1 MKNKIISLTKVML
14 KNSFNKNSL
23 SNNKKSKGKIILYF
37 ILAIYIVGIFGILS
51 YNLIVPLKQ
60 INQEAIFLSL
70 FVICMSV
77 LILFQSIITGINVFY
92 YSKDIEFILP
102 LPLKPY
108 EILISKLNVVLITEY
123 ITEFIFAIP
132 VIVVYGIVTG
142 AGVLFY
148 ISSIAFLLLLPI
160 IPLLISS
167 LVVMVIMSFSKISKN
182 KDRFQVIATFIAI
195 ILSLLLQFAFTG
207 TEDLTEQQMAEKIYE
222 ANGLVEIV
230 ENYFITLKPMI
241 NGMTENNTIIAIVEF
256 IKVLSITLI
265 MYIIY
270 LIIGQKLYFKGI
282 VGSSSKGNTKAKK
295 IDISKDITKSKIS
308 RTYVIK
314 EIRTLLRNPIF
325 FIQCVLPS
333 VLMPIIFFVCFLAGI
348 NAEQSLEIQKEL
360 SSIDLNNIYAVIV
373 ITLIVQFFSM
383 LIYVSSTAISRDGK
397 NAIFMK
403 YIPIS
408 LYKQI
413 IYKAMPNFILV
424 MLSTTLV
431 LIVSLI
437 LVKIQIIPLIFSI
450 IICILTGIIHSYLG
464 ILIDLRRPKLEWDTE
479 YAVVKQN
486 MNLIWP
492 LVISLVLGGIILGI
506 GLLLS
511 NTSIYISGLSIIG
524 VLAIIAYKMDRYIF
538 NNQNKIFQ
546 KIN

>member
-413 IYKAMPNFILV
+413 IYKAIPNFILV